1 MRRYCAPAWERTCGD
16 GVVAHLNRPCCGTAE
31 PMYCPPSGPGMQPCC
46 LVGPTGPQGYPGP
59 DGATGPTG
67 PQGIPGPAGAVG
79 PTGPVGPAG
88 ADGAVGPT
96 GPTGPTGPAGTVT
109 AGPAVADLTADSD
122 LTDVI
127 GTVNA
132 LLASLRAAGVIA
144 P

>member
-1 MRRYCAPAWERTCGD
+1 
-16 GVVAHLNRPCCGTAE
+16 
-31 PMYCPPSGPGMQPCC
+31 
-46 LVGPTGPQGYPGP
+46 
-59 DGATGPTG
+59 
-67 PQGIPGPAGAVG
+67 
-79 PTGPVGPAG
+79 
-88 ADGAVGPT
+88 
-96 GPTGPTGPAGTVT
+96 VT

>member
-1 MRRYCAPAWERTCGD
+1 M
-16 GVVAHLNRPCCGTAE
+16 V
-31 PMYCPPSGPGMQPCC
+31 S
-46 LVGPTGPQGYPGP
+46 
-59 DGATGPTG
+59 
-67 PQGIPGPAGAVG
+67 
-79 PTGPVGPAG
+79 TGPVGPAG
-88 ADGAVGPT
+88 AAGAVGPT